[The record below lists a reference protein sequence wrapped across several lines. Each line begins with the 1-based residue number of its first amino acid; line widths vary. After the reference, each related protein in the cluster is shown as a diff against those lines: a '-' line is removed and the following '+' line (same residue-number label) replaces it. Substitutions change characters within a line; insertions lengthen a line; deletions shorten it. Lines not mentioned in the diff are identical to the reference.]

1 MHVKPWLEF
10 AWKHQSLN
18 SRIIFNKDRC
28 TLRPPFAVE
37 MAGAAAAAMAAAAA
51 VAAAA
56 AAAAAAGV
64 GFALE
69 ALEPLEKGGVQGGD

>member
-1 MHVKPWLEF
+1 M
-10 AWKHQSLN
+10 
-18 SRIIFNKDRC
+18 IIFNQDRC
-28 TLRPPFAVE
+28 TLRPPFAAE
-37 MAGAAAAAMAAAAA
+37 MAGAAAAAMKAAAAA